1 MEALRDIKGLVE
13 ISDVSWLWTLLLGL
27 GIILLGVWCVWKMKQ
42 TQKVPTLKEK
52 GMRALKAVRIDDAK
66 ACAYTLTQWGDHVVN
81 AHNQGTFEVLKKML
95 SPYKYK
101 AYDAPLSE
109 EEKELW
115 EQFLGSCDVHI

>member
-27 GIILLGVWCVWKMKQ
+27 GIILLGVWRVWKMKQ

-52 GMRALKAVRIDDAK
+52 GMSALKAVRIDDAK
-66 ACAYTLTQWGDHVVN
+66 VCAYALTQWGDHVVN
-81 AHNQGTFEVLKKML
+81 THNQGTFEVLKKML

-115 EQFLGSCDVHI
+115 EQFLGSCDVRI